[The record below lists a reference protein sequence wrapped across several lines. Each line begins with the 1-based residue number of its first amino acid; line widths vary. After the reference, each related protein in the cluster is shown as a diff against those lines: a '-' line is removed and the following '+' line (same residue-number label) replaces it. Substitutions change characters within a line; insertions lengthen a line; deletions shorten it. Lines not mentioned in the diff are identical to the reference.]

1 MHEYAS
7 IHNFKQRVSGV
18 RVGVQNFTITSLMIK
33 LSRGSGPKYISEFSF
48 QILSMRKLYLRQK
61 SQNYQPSEN
70 HTFHT
75 FFRNISPAVI
85 TLSQLSV
92 NCIFLHSHFL
102 QYAVITFST
111 KHIYIFFSVWQ
122 LHFIHYAVIIF
133 SPLRGNYFFFI
144 MQLLHFIHCAVFT
157 FSSLCGNFIFL
168 HYATITLSLL
178 GGNYIMSITQ

>member
-75 FFRNISPAVI
+75 FYRSP
-85 TLSQLSV
+85 TLSTDTPCPEAERLVTTANVTPKTTNS
-92 NCIFLHSHFL
+92 N
-102 QYAVITFST
+102 
-111 KHIYIFFSVWQ
+111 
-122 LHFIHYAVIIF
+122 
-133 SPLRGNYFFFI
+133 
-144 MQLLHFIHCAVFT
+144 
-157 FSSLCGNFIFL
+157 
-168 HYATITLSLL
+168 SLL
-178 GGNYIMSITQ
+178 PNTASNDIQQHVNSANSGDVDIRNLTVTLIRTVVLQRSWYQMPGCSVQ

>member
-7 IHNFKQRVSGV
+7 IHNFKQRVLGV

-75 FFRNISPAVI
+75 FFRNLFFNNGGLNRIGLTKDTADAHNYDANSF
-85 TLSQLSV
+85 LS
-92 NCIFLHSHFL
+92 
-102 QYAVITFST
+102 
-111 KHIYIFFSVWQ
+111 K
-122 LHFIHYAVIIF
+122 
-133 SPLRGNYFFFI
+133 R
-144 MQLLHFIHCAVFT
+144 
-157 FSSLCGNFIFL
+157 
-168 HYATITLSLL
+168 
-178 GGNYIMSITQ
+178 